1 MNRCTLFVA
10 ALLVALA
17 ARPAAAQVLGQYTP
31 PSNPYARPPL
41 SPYLNL
47 NRGGIPAVNYYG
59 LVRPQLQTERF
70 IQQQEILA
78 AQPLA
83 PVPDAAAVAYATG
96 HPTRFLSYSQ
106 YFLSTGGGGAAF
118 GPQTIVGPTTATVG
132 TAPKRPGIR

>member
-1 MNRCTLFVA
+1 MNRWTLALA
-10 ALLVALA
+10 ALVVALA
-17 ARPAAAQVLGQYTP
+17 ARPAPAQVLGQYTP
-31 PSNPYARPPL
+31 PYNPYARPPL

-47 NRGGIPAVNYYG
+47 NRGGVPAINYYG

-78 AQPLA
+78 AQTP
-83 PVPDAAAVAYATG
+83 AAAPATVVYATG
-96 HPTRFLSYSQ
+96 HPTRFMSYSQ
-106 YFLSTGGGGAAF
+106 YFMSTGGGGAAF

>member
-1 MNRCTLFVA
+1 MMNRTTLALA

-17 ARPAAAQVLGQYTP
+17 ARPAHAQVLGSYAPFT
-31 PSNPYARPPL
+31 NPYARPPL

-78 AQPLA
+78 GQTAIAGSETVL
-83 PVPDAAAVAYATG
+83 YATG
-96 HPTRFLSYSQ
+96 HPTRFLNYSQ
-106 YFLSTGGGGAAF
+106 YFLSMGGGGVVGGGF
-118 GPQTIVGPTTATVG
+118 QTVTGGATATAG
-132 TAPKRPGIR
+132 TAPKRPGGR

>member
-1 MNRCTLFVA
+1 MVSFWKQIPRTGPGRETDGGWSAGGPSAGGLEGAMMNRTTLALA

-17 ARPAAAQVLGQYTP
+17 ARPAHAQVLGSYAPFT
-31 PSNPYARPPL
+31 NPYARPPL

-78 AQPLA
+78 GQAA
-83 PVPDAAAVAYATG
+83 PVG
-96 HPTRFLSYSQ
+96 Q
-106 YFLSTGGGGAAF
+106 
-118 GPQTIVGPTTATVG
+118 
-132 TAPKRPGIR
+132 